1 MPSSPD
7 ILVRLTPT
15 AFVLLWSSGF
25 VVAKFAAPYAE
36 PLTFIGLRYAL
47 ATLAMAV
54 VSVVAGAIWP
64 RRARDICHGIV
75 AGILLHAGYTGG
87 MWWAVANGLPAGI
100 AGLIAGL
107 QPLITALLAE
117 PLLGERISLRQWS
130 GIAAGAL
137 GIVLVLTPQLAA
149 IDVGRLAESVF
160 PTLVAF
166 GAVISV
172 TLGTIYQKRFVPIT
186 DLRTSTCLQ
195 FAGAFLVSV
204 PVALALESL
213 RFEVNATTAA
223 AMAWSVVMLSLAGV
237 GLLLVMIRRG
247 AVSRVASLLYLM
259 APLTAVQAFIFF
271 GEALSAIQM
280 LGIAVTALGVWLAT
294 HE

>member
-25 VVAKFAAPYAE
+25 VVAKFAAPYAD

-47 ATLAMAV
+47 AALAMAAI
-54 VSVVAGAIWP
+54 SVAVGAIWP
-64 RRARDICHGIV
+64 RRAGDIAHGLI

-87 MWWAVANGLPAGI
+87 VWWAVAQGLPAGI

-107 QPLITALLAE
+107 QPLLTALLAE
-117 PLLGERISLRQWS
+117 PLLGERISPRQWT

-137 GIVLVLTPQLAA
+137 GIVLVLAPQLAA
-149 IDVGRLAESVF
+149 IDVGRLGQSF
-160 PTLVAF
+160 LPILVTF
-166 GAVISV
+166 GAVLSV
-172 TLGTIYQKRFVPIT
+172 TLGTFYQKRFVPVT
-186 DLRTSTCLQ
+186 DLRTSSCLQ
-195 FAGAFLVSV
+195 FAGAFIVTAPL
-204 PVALALESL
+204 ALATESL
-213 RFEVNATTAA
+213 RFEVNATTLAA
-223 AMAWSVVMLSLAGV
+223 VAWSVLMLSLAGV
-237 GLLLVMIRRG
+237 ALLLAMIRRG
-247 AVSRVASLLYLM
+247 AVSRVASLIYLM
-259 APLTAVQAFIFF
+259 APLTAVQAFVFF
-271 GEALSAIQM
+271 GEALSAVQM

>member
-47 ATLAMAV
+47 AALAMAAI
-54 VSVVAGAIWP
+54 SVAVGAIWP
-64 RRARDICHGIV
+64 RRAGDIWHGLI

-87 MWWAVANGLPAGI
+87 VWWAVAQGLPAGI

-107 QPLITALLAE
+107 QPLLTALLAE
-117 PLLGERISLRQWS
+117 PLLGERISPRQWT

-137 GIVLVLTPQLAA
+137 GIVLVLAPQLAA
-149 IDVGRLAESVF
+149 IDVGRLGQSF
-160 PTLVAF
+160 LPILVTF
-166 GAVISV
+166 GAVLSV
-172 TLGTIYQKRFVPIT
+172 TLGTFYQKRFVPVT
-186 DLRTSTCLQ
+186 DLRTSSCLQ
-195 FAGAFLVSV
+195 FAGAFIVTAPL
-204 PVALALESL
+204 ALATESL
-213 RFEVNATTAA
+213 RFEVNATTLAA
-223 AMAWSVVMLSLAGV
+223 VAWSVLMLSLAGV
-237 GLLLVMIRRG
+237 ALLLAMIRRG
-247 AVSRVASLLYLM
+247 AVSRVASLIYLM
-259 APLTAVQAFIFF
+259 APLTALQAFVFF
-271 GEALSAIQM
+271 GEALSAVQM